1 MQSKMESKMKP
12 TIKLEW
18 RNDDDTHVVT
28 NEAYDAA
35 YDMLKLD
42 MLQDSIFMLREMYAK
57 EFQRIREQQKSHQE
71 TLQNRENKNV

>member
-1 MQSKMESKMKP
+1 MKP

-28 NEAYDAA
+28 NASYDAA

-42 MLQDSIFMLREMYAK
+42 MLQDSIFMLQEMYAK
-57 EFQRIREQQKSHQE
+57 ELENSRKSHE
-71 TLQNRENKNV
+71 EALQKRENKNV